1 MTCKNS
7 YFKLI
12 KETLK
17 RHIASVFISSVVFFI
32 QFIVFF
38 LDVQNYT
45 NTGSNLDKSY
55 VAERIFRITSPNGA
69 YVVPVVIVAIIL
81 AYDFFRYMHSKKQL
95 DFYESLPF
103 KKRDWFVLR
112 TICCIIVFIVPY
124 LICTLLESLLLLA
137 LGFHQTIFFTNLFWN
152 GICMILI
159 FLLTWITAVLAMI
172 MTGHP
177 ITAFCGFCV
186 FNGYAPILLRYIY
199 PVFAEEFFRTY
210 VTDNSKLYYLEY
222 ISPLGSAIHLC
233 SSRYSD
239 WTAASHVKDFAIMIG
254 LILFVSVITFV
265 LFIKRPSEAAGR
277 AMTFEKIN
285 PAIRIMLVVP
295 ITLYIGIY
303 LNEVASYGN
312 ILWMIF
318 GFVVGTCLLHGIIES
333 IFQFDIRGLWSHK
346 IQMLC
351 CFIATIAIS
360 CIFWFDIFQYDSY
373 TPELEKLERITITF
387 DRDNANSSIQDGI
400 DGEYLEDALL
410 LAQNLVAQ
418 DNRLNERDVE
428 GVRFTY
434 HFGNGSIKQ
443 RYYYMDY
450 KQNQE
455 LVDKIYATKE
465 YKNDICELY
474 NEDWSAVT
482 YITWNDSISSI
493 PLYMS
498 EEQMQHLFETYIAE
512 FTPFTYSQVRSDVS
526 IGSFQLQFAKDEEYN
541 RQYPCYV
548 YKDFTQT
555 IKLLNDYILSRPELN
570 DYGDISESI
579 LSKYEIR
586 QLELYVKEQMLTI
599 TDSDIIEL
607 FKGHLILNEK
617 FYEKY
622 HNYNWEDYYDLGISL
637 NTDSG
642 ISYTSAVIEKDI
654 ADQLIRENNLR

>member
-17 RHIASVFISSVVFFI
+17 HHIASVFISCVVFFI

-38 LDVQNYT
+38 LDVQNNSSYI
-45 NTGSNLDKSY
+45 SDLDKHLK
-55 VAERIFRITSPNGA
+55 VERLFRITSPNGA
-69 YVVPVVIVAIIL
+69 YVIPVVIVAIVL

-103 KKRDWFVLR
+103 KKRDWFILR
-112 TICCIIVFIVPY
+112 TSCSILVFLVPY
-124 LICTLLESLLLLA
+124 IICTLLEGLLLIT
-137 LGFHQTIFFTNLFWN
+137 LGEYQVVFFTNLLWN
-152 GICMILI
+152 AICMILI
-159 FLLTWITAVLAMI
+159 FLFTWITAVLAMI

-199 PVFAEEFFRTY
+199 PVYAEQYFRTY
-210 VTDNSKLYYLEY
+210 VMDNSKLFYLEY
-222 ISPLGSAIHLC
+222 LSPLGSAIHLT
-233 SSRYSD
+233 SSRYND
-239 WTAASHVKDFAIMIG
+239 WIASNHIKDF
-254 LILFVSVITFV
+254 LIIVVLVVLVSTISYV
-265 LFIKRPSEAAGR
+265 LFLKRPSEAAGR
-277 AMTFEKIN
+277 AMTFEKVN
-285 PAIRIMLVVP
+285 PIIRILLVIP
-295 ITLYIGIY
+295 TTLYLGIY
-303 LNEVASYGN
+303 LNQVASYGN
-312 ILWMIF
+312 TIWMIF
-318 GFVVGTCLLHGIIES
+318 GFVIGTSLLHGIIES

-351 CFIATIAIS
+351 CLAATIAIS

-373 TPELEKLERITITF
+373 TPELDELDRITIDFNRDQTYATF
-387 DRDNANSSIQDGI
+387 QDGVG
-400 DGEYLEDALL
+400 GEYLDEALL
-410 LAQNLVAQ
+410 LAKNLVEQ
-418 DNRLNERDVE
+418 ENLVSSSDVE

-434 HFGNGSIKQ
+434 HFQNGSIKQ
-443 RYYYMDY
+443 RYYYMNF

-474 NEDWSAVT
+474 NGDWST
-482 YITWNDSISSI
+482 IGYLSWSDTISTI

-498 EEQMQHLFETYIAE
+498 ESQMQHLFETYIAE
-512 FTPFTYSQVRSDVS
+512 FTPFTYSQIRSEAS
-526 IGSFQLQFAKDEEYN
+526 IGCFELQFGKDEYG

-555 IKLLNDYILSRPELN
+555 IQLLNDYIQSTPKIS

-586 QLELYVKEQMLTI
+586 QLEFYVEEQMLTV
-599 TDSDIIEL
+599 TDSATIEY
-607 FKGHLILNEK
+607 FRDHLVLNEK

-622 HNYNWEDYYDLGISL
+622 HNFDWNDYYDIGISL
-637 NTDSG
+637 NTNSG
-642 ISYTSAVIEKDI
+642 IGYTSAVIEREI
-654 ADQLIRENNLR
+654 ADKLIKELNLR